1 MFHTQAQ
8 SVWPS
13 CRCLHLTSQEV
24 SRLSTV
30 WLAILV
36 FVSSA
41 GTLAVASAAGS
52 AADYRL
58 GTGDLLHITVSG
70 YSEMITDVRVSES
83 GNITYPFI
91 GEVKAANLSTQQLEG
106 IISKR
111 LGDGGFIKDAQV
123 TVLVS
128 EYQGQKISVMGQ
140 VAKPGQY
147 PLTSSAKVL
156 DLLAAAGGAVPLAAA
171 DQATLIRKDGT
182 KAVIDLQSLFD
193 GDPTQNPT
201 VSGGDTIYVPRAPQ
215 FYIYGEVQKPG
226 MYRLERNMTLSRAIS
241 AGGGLT
247 PKGSERRAVVK
258 RREAGGKERTL
269 SLDGS
274 SAIMPDDVIYVKQ
287 GWI

>member
-1 MFHTQAQ
+1 MSHTQAR
-8 SVWPS
+8 SVRAS
-13 CRCLHLTSQEV
+13 CRRPPLTSHKRWV
-24 SRLSTV
+24 AL
-30 WLAILV
+30 ILLLV
-36 FVSSA
+36 ASSVAFGA
-41 GTLAVASAAGS
+41 GTPAASDS
-52 AADYRL
+52 DYRL
-58 GTGDLLHITVSG
+58 GPGDLLHITVSG
-70 YSEMITDVRVSES
+70 YAEMITDVRVSES

-91 GEVKAANLSTQQLEG
+91 GEVKAASLSTQQLEG

-111 LGDGGFIKDAQV
+111 LGEGGFIKDAQV

-128 EYQGQKISVMGQ
+128 EFQGQKIAVMGQ

-171 DQATLIRKDGT
+171 DQATLIRKDGS
-182 KAVIDLQSLFD
+182 KSLIDLQSLFD

-201 VSGGDTIYVPRAPQ
+201 VHGGDTIYVPRAPQ

-247 PKGSERRAVVK
+247 SKGSERRVIVK
-258 RREAGGKERTL
+258 RRDASGKEQTL

-274 SAIMPDDVIYVKQ
+274 SSILPDDVIYVKQ

>member
-1 MFHTQAQ
+1 MSHTQAR
-8 SVWPS
+8 SAPPS
-13 CRCLHLTSQEV
+13 YRQPPLTSQV
-24 SRLSTV
+24 PLVLSKL
-30 WLAILV
+30 WLVILLLV
-36 FVSSA
+36 
-41 GTLAVASAAGS
+41 GS
-52 AADYRL
+52 AATGAFAAPASAPGDYRL
-58 GTGDLLHITVSG
+58 GAGDLLHITVSG
-70 YSEMITDVRVSES
+70 YTEMITDVRVSES
-83 GNITYPFI
+83 GSITYPFI

-182 KAVIDLQSLFD
+182 KATIDLQSLFE

-226 MYRLERNMTLSRAIS
+226 MYRLERNMTAVARHLSRRRPHSERLGTSSCREAS
-241 AGGGLT
+241 GGGRQRADPFTRWQLGD
-247 PKGSERRAVVK
+247 PAGRRHL
-258 RREAGGKERTL
+258 R
-269 SLDGS
+269 
-274 SAIMPDDVIYVKQ
+274 
-287 GWI
+287 